1 MNAKEQLSEYLRR
14 VFIIED
20 GNGPWV
26 VAKKAYDGSIAAV
39 WKEGGFVPPHIYY
52 RYLDVVPG
60 AREDF
65 IEAFHQPM
73 HYELPSH

>member
-1 MNAKEQLSEYLRR
+1 MKAKEQLSEYLRR

-20 GNGPWV
+20 GNNDWV
-26 VAKKAYDGSIAAV
+26 VARKAYDGSVAAV
-39 WKEGGFVPPHIYY
+39 WREGGFVPPHIYY

-65 IEAFHQPM
+65 IESLKTVT
-73 HYELPSH
+73 HYELPSQ